1 MEPPPNKPKRGWTA
15 SLTALVLCGLLMG
28 RQLARRMVVRSGMS
42 NRVGAVTLEAGG
54 SLPGGGAE
62 GGQASCS
69 EKPAAAIDEEVGRLV
84 EEARATARRVL
95 EEQRPVLELLAQ
107 RLIDQETIEADEIEG
122 IVHPTS
128 TPELAAMVAA
138 R

>member
-1 MEPPPNKPKRGWTA
+1 M
-15 SLTALVLCGLLMG
+15 
-28 RQLARRMVVRSGMS
+28 
-42 NRVGAVTLEAGG
+42 GAVTLEAGG

-122 IVHPTS
+122 IVHRPRPRNWRRWWRPDERS
-128 TPELAAMVAA
+128 AAVPGPEASGGQQRHRFRRGGTDAGDERHSRLVPASGG
-138 R
+138 